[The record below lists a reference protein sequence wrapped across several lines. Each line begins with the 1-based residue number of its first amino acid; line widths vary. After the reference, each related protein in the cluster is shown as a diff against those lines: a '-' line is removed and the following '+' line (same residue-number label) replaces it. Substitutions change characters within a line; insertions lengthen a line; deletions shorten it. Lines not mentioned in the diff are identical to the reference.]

1 MNSNGYTWGRKNSQ
15 PYLKGQ
21 YGSQGSAQSATR
33 GDPERTNTL
42 QEFSMSGAELEK
54 VHVEIAKLMAETKK
68 LNAEAGKMT
77 RETFWYPVAVA
88 TGLIGTVATV
98 TTLLIKFV

>member
-1 MNSNGYTWGRKNSQ
+1 MN
-15 PYLKGQ
+15 
-21 YGSQGSAQSATR
+21 
-33 GDPERTNTL
+33 
-42 QEFSMSGAELEK
+42 GAELEK
-54 VHVEIAKLMAETKK
+54 VHVEIATLMAETKK

-98 TTLLIKFV
+98 TTLLIKFL

>member
-1 MNSNGYTWGRKNSQ
+1 MAILGAGKTRSRT
-15 PYLKGQ
+15 LKDNMDLR
-21 YGSQGSAQSATR
+21 AAHR
-33 GDPERTNTL
+33 ARPVVDPERTNTL

-54 VHVEIAKLMAETKK
+54 VHVEIAKLMAETTK